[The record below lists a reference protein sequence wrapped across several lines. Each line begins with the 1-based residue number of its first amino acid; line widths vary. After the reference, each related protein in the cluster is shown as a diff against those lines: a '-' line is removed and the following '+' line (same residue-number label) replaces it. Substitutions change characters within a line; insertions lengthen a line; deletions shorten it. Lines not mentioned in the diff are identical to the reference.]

1 MPSRSE
7 RLFAALAA
15 RGADAF
21 VSSNRPNQ
29 LYLLDHPDPSAV
41 ISRPNCAAI
50 IFAPSQTV
58 VFPGV
63 WISNACRDLLT
74 NCEVV
79 PNEEGDPPRAQQLAV
94 RMGIESYKK
103 VVTDSAGCWRW
114 HRLRHGLGLGG
125 DRPRIAADGADVL
138 QVGDALS
145 CEPGLYIPGLGGAR
159 VENMIYVG
167 EDGPEELT
175 RCPLDLRMGG

>member
-1 MPSRSE
+1 M
-7 RLFAALAA
+7 
-15 RGADAF
+15 
-21 VSSNRPNQ
+21 
-29 LYLLDHPDPSAV
+29 
-41 ISRPNCAAI
+41 
-50 IFAPSQTV
+50 
-58 VFPGV
+58 
-63 WISNACRDLLT
+63 
-74 NCEVV
+74 
-79 PNEEGDPPRAQQLAV
+79 PNEKGDPPPAGQLAV
-94 RMGIESYKK
+94 RMGIEGYKK

-159 VENMIYVG
+159 VDNMIYVG

-175 RCPLDLRMGG
+175 RCPLHLCMGG